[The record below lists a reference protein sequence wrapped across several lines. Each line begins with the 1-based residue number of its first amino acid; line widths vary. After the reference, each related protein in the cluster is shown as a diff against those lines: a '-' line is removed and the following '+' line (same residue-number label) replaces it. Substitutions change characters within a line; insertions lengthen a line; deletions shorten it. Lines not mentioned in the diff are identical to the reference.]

1 MECPYC
7 TGESNVVDSR
17 SIDRGVRRRRVCG
30 TCKRRFTTYERVA
43 PPSIKVAK
51 RNGKTEPFDPEKIER
66 LLTRVCR
73 DRVAIKAADIR
84 RITASIEADLID
96 ARVKTIESGALVERL
111 LNRLSELDKLSYDRL
126 AANYLDEQGQLRTSS
141 RSEIDDHQLGLFA
154 GDE

>member
-1 MECPYC
+1 MS
-7 TGESNVVDSR
+7 ESNVVDSR
-17 SIDRGVRRRRVCG
+17 SIERGVRRRRVCG

-43 PPSIKVAK
+43 PPSIKVIK

-73 DRVAIKAADIR
+73 DRVTIKAADIR

-111 LNRLSELDKLSYDRL
+111 LNRLSELDKLAYDRL
-126 AANYLDEQGQLRTSS
+126 AANYVDEQGQLRTSS
-141 RSEIDDHQLGLFA
+141 RSASGDHQLGLFA
-154 GDE
+154 EKQR